1 METHMGMG
9 IICLSIV
16 FVNKRGRAREYF
28 HSSNYIEWERECIR
42 LSFEVS
48 SIFIHRVQ
56 LSHVH
61 RRQWIEWVW
70 DWAKIEYA
78 RFRSSSR
85 TFMHILHRPTFTH
98 SLTPSVSQLYSRTE
112 NQIKREGRREEIF
125 TLNVIWMIAQE
136 NPLYVCVKVS
146 TNDMAFDVVK
156 TYWCCRYAML

>member
-1 METHMGMG
+1 MG

-28 HSSNYIEWERECIR
+28 HSSNYMECERECIR

-78 RFRSSSR
+78 RFQSSS
-85 TFMHILHRPTFTH
+85 TFMHILCVPTLTH
-98 SLTPSVSQLYSRTE
+98 SVSQLYSSTKLNKTGGTTR
-112 NQIKREGRREEIF
+112 GEIF
-125 TLNVIWMIAQE
+125 TLNVIWMIAQDHFMFALKYQRTIWR
-136 NPLYVCVKVS
+136 PMLWKPI
-146 TNDMAFDVVK
+146 DVVDML
-156 TYWCCRYAML
+156 CYAML